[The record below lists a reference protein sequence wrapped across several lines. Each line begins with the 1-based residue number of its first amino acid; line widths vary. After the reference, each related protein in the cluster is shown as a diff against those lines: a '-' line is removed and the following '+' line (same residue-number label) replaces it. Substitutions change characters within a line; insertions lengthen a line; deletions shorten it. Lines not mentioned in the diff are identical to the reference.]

1 MSLPFNLARA
11 VVAIALAGAAL
22 LSGGCLE
29 RTIKV
34 TTEPEGAVVWINDV
48 EVGRTPLETD
58 FTYYGDFSVRIRKEG
73 YEPVVDVKHVSAPV
87 QELPVVDLAAEALPV
102 KFENNVYWHWVLEPA
117 IEARMSPTEAETRVV
132 HDALQMRL
140 QLQGIDASAQK
151 PGAEPK
157 PEPQP
162 ASEPESK
169 ETPQPESSP
178 AASENK

>member
-1 MSLPFNLARA
+1 MSLPFNPARA
-11 VVAIALAGAAL
+11 VVVFALAGAAL

-140 QLQGIDASAQK
+140 QLQGTDASAQK
-151 PGAEPK
+151 PGTEAK
-157 PEPQP
+157 P

-169 ETPQPESSP
+169 EAPQPESTP
-178 AASENK
+178 AANENK

>member
-1 MSLPFNLARA
+1 M
-11 VVAIALAGAAL
+11 
-22 LSGGCLE
+22 
-29 RTIKV
+29 
-34 TTEPEGAVVWINDV
+34 
-48 EVGRTPLETD
+48 
-58 FTYYGDFSVRIRKEG
+58 
-73 YEPVVDVKHVSAPV
+73 VDVKHVSAPV

-157 PEPQP
+157 PE
-162 ASEPESK
+162 SKPESK
-169 ETPQPESSP
+169 EAPQPESTP
-178 AASENK
+178 AANENK